1 MPRAMNI
8 LDAAYNLVHD
18 YPGGAHSLGPRMGKS
33 PNTLNHEVAGD
44 GTAKFGLVD
53 AVKASNLSGD
63 FRILHAFAEECN
75 HMCIPLPPADGTPTS
90 DILANLATSSKRFA
104 ELCNEVINSTSDGAV
119 SDNELDRIQRA
130 RAELLTN
137 LAQLGQSAIQLNQA
151 SKPARGI

>member
-1 MPRAMNI
+1 MNI

-53 AVKASNLSGD
+53 AVKASTLSGD
-63 FRILHAFAEECN
+63 FRILHAFGEECN
-75 HMCIPLPPADGTPTS
+75 HMCIPLPPADGNTTTS

-104 ELCNEVINSTSDGAV
+104 ELCNEVISSAADGEV

-130 RAELLTN
+130 RAELLTH

-151 SKPARGI
+151 SKPAGGL

>member
-1 MPRAMNI
+1 MNI

-53 AVKASNLSGD
+53 AVKASTLSGD

-75 HMCIPLPPADGTPTS
+75 HMCIPLPPSDGNTTTS

-104 ELCNEVINSTSDGAV
+104 ELCTHVINSAADDDIN
-119 SDNELDRIQRA
+119 DNELNLIQRA
-130 RAELLTN
+130 RAELLTH

-151 SKPARGI
+151 SKPVGGL